1 MNLNL
6 SFKLHP
12 VECRQYP
19 GLSKLICLHPSDSC
33 WLTQLPYYLL
43 TLPAAPLPPAPASGG
58 AGGLTDTGDGA
69 QYYLLSPVKREE
81 FSCFYVLALMAASL

>member
-1 MNLNL
+1 M
-6 SFKLHP
+6 
-12 VECRQYP
+12 YTI
-19 GLSKLICLHPSDSC
+19 SKVDMFAPIK
-33 WLTQLPYYLL
+33 YLL
-43 TLPAAPLPPAPASGG
+43 VDSAALLLINPARCSAPPAPASGG

>member
-1 MNLNL
+1 M
-6 SFKLHP
+6 
-12 VECRQYP
+12 YTI
-19 GLSKLICLHPSDSC
+19 SKVDMFAPIK
-33 WLTQLPYYLL
+33 YLL
-43 TLPAAPLPPAPASGG
+43 VDSAALLLINPARCSASPAPAPASGG

>member
-1 MNLNL
+1 MYTI
-6 SFKLHP
+6 SRSVKVDMFAPIK
-12 VECRQYP
+12 
-19 GLSKLICLHPSDSC
+19 
-33 WLTQLPYYLL
+33 YLL
-43 TLPAAPLPPAPASGG
+43 VDSAALLLINLAAAPLPPAPASGG